1 MERNLENIKNMEA
14 EPKKIILEI
23 GCGSRQYFIDH
34 KETIKQN
41 EHYIGVD
48 IPRRHI
54 GDKISFNKP
63 TEEEDKRKQDYPA
76 QESWF
81 ELKKFSKNLTE
92 NKNLIEG
99 KADFVVAN
107 GLKLPFENGKVKTMV
122 FNSVLGAPANYFRGV
137 GFCKNENELN
147 DLWDKTFFQKLL
159 NNLFPDE
166 RKKLED
172 GKRFV
177 IGGLRKGEPMSFD
190 DVFHDVGI
198 KWQKF
203 ETAMASYAKSELLSE
218 AYRVLDD
225 DGELIIYDNDYEFKY
240 FGIPESNLNKLFHLI
255 SKEND
260 YVRGNTF
267 KLVYKKYTTKLPGSL
282 TRN

>member
-63 TEEEDKRKQDYPA
+63 TED
-76 QESWF
+76 
-81 ELKKFSKNLTE
+81 
-92 NKNLIEG
+92 KNLIEG

-218 AYRVLDD
+218 AYRVFDD